1 MSQKNTR
8 RVLVP
13 FSSTYRIMQLY
24 VLWRVYCMF
33 FPSGVF
39 YGSTKPLGG
48 VGVSSRGLRAI
59 TSDGGCI
66 SYGIPSGGICRARN
80 PLQGVTSFFLHR
92 IMQHYIVWRVYY
104 TRFPS
109 LGYFYGSTKLLEGVV
124 FPSLEGYASL
134 HPREGVF
141 LRYSSWRILF
151 HMKSHGGCWPPFPLQ
166 DYTVVVVCPLE
177 GVFRMYCVPSGGI
190 IAPSNPWRV

>member
-1 MSQKNTR
+1 
-8 RVLVP
+8 
-13 FSSTYRIMQLY
+13 
-24 VLWRVYCMF
+24 MF

-66 SYGIPSGGICRARN
+66 SYGIPSGGICCARN

-109 LGYFYGSTKLLEGVV
+109 GVFLWV
-124 FPSLEGYASL
+124 HQTPGPGGCCFSPFLEGYASL
-134 HPREGVF
+134 HPLEGVF

-166 DYTVVVVCPLE
+166 DYTVL
-177 GVFRMYCVPSGGI
+177 
-190 IAPSNPWRV
+190 